1 MVRWITENLGTA
13 KRIDVDDKEGSV
25 VDVRD
30 LVDKAGNTD
39 QVVLERINT
48 VVDLLKQKHK
58 VIVCCDYGMS
68 RSNAIAVGAIAKY
81 SDYGFDEATK
91 SVMERTGEAA
101 INIDILNSVR
111 RVLEIN
117 SKDSVSNSSNTL
129 LITGGTGFIGSS
141 LAAKLAENHN
151 VVMPTRQ
158 EVDLL
163 DGPVRLDLVVKSNGV
178 DTVLHLANPRVYST
192 NEAMGKSV
200 IMLKNVL
207 DVCREN
213 NTKLVY
219 VSNWEVYSGYRSES
233 LLASEA
239 LPKFPKGA
247 YGSSKYLCESLV
259 EQHHRLY
266 GLEYAILRCSSIYGI
281 GSDRPKFIYSFL
293 NKALSDEDITT
304 HKYRN
309 GFPILDL
316 LYIDDLISVFLDILQ
331 SNYCGFLNIGSGI
344 GVSTSELAGKIVEIT
359 ASKSVIKHHD
369 IQDFAPN
376 IVMDI
381 SKAKAILGWY
391 PKTNIGDGLT
401 YLVNNLNLE
410 QEVRYK

>member
-1 MVRWITENLGTA
+1 MVKWITENLGTA
-13 KRIDVDDKEGSV
+13 KWTDVDDKGYSV
-25 VDVRD
+25 IDVRD
-30 LVDKAGNTD
+30 LVDKEGNTD
-39 QVVLERINT
+39 QVILERINII
-48 VVDLLKQKHK
+48 VDLLKQKHK
-58 VIVCCDYGMS
+58 VIVCCDYGIS
-68 RSNAIAVGAIAKY
+68 RSNAIAIGAVAKC

-91 SVMERTGEAA
+91 FVMERTGETA
-101 INIDILNSVR
+101 INIGILNSVR

-117 SKDSVSNSSNTL
+117 SKDSMSNSNNTL

-141 LAAKLAENHN
+141 LAAKLEENYN
-151 VVMPTRQ
+151 LVMPTRQ

-163 DGPVRLDLVVKSNGV
+163 DGPVRLDLVVKSKGV
-178 DTVLHLANPRVYST
+178 DTVFHLANPRVYST

-200 IMLKNVL
+200 TMLKNVL

-219 VSNWEVYSGYRSES
+219 VSNWEVYSGYRSQF

-247 YGSSKYLCESLV
+247 YGGSKHLCEILV

-266 GLEYAILRCSSIYGI
+266 GLEYAILRCSSVYGI

-293 NKALSDEDITT
+293 NRALSGEDITT
-304 HKYRN
+304 HRYRN

-316 LYIDDLISVFLDILQ
+316 LYIDDLISAFLDILQ
-331 SNYCGFLNIGSGI
+331 SNYCGSLNIGSGI
-344 GVSTSELAGKIVEIT
+344 GISTSGLARKIVEIT
-359 ASKSVIKHHD
+359 ASKSIIKHHD

-381 SKAKAILGWY
+381 SMAKAILGWY
-391 PKTNIGDGLT
+391 PKTKIRDGLT
-401 YLVNNLNLE
+401 YLVNHLNLK
-410 QEVRYK
+410 QEVR